1 MILHMSAPKLKQ
13 KDLNICTKCGNVMVN
28 RVMRTNHSEEV
39 LFQKVLQ
46 CIVCRYWVA
55 QD

>member
-1 MILHMSAPKLKQ
+1 MTAPKLKS
-13 KDLNICTKCGNVMVN
+13 KDLTICTKCGNVMVN
-28 RVMRTNHSEEV
+28 RVIRTTNSDGIV
-39 LFQKVLQ
+39 FQKVLQ